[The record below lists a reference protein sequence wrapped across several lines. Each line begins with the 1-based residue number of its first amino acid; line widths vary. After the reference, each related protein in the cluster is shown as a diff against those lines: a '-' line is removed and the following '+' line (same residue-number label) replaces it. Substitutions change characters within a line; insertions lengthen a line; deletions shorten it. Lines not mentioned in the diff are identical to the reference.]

1 MTAPRAGWQQQLL
14 QFWFHKLDNKQRFA
28 RDEAVDRVIR
38 RRFAPRLRWF
48 GQQPSSTFL
57 RDAQTA
63 RAAIILF
70 DQVPR
75 NSFRDDPR
83 AFAFD
88 RKARAITHG
97 ALSRGWLSALAR
109 EERQFL
115 LMPLMHSEA
124 IADQRESVRQF
135 TRLGDASTRRFAL
148 AHWRMIARFGRFP
161 HRNALLARA
170 SSPAE
175 TRAVAAGNHW

>member
-1 MTAPRAGWQQQLL
+1 MTATRAGWQQQLL
-14 QFWFHKLDNKQRFA
+14 HFWFHKLDNRQRFV

-38 RRFAPRLRWF
+38 RRFALRLCFFQNRPA
-48 GQQPSSTFL
+48 GAFL

-88 RKARAITHG
+88 RKARAITLG
-97 ALSRGWLSALAR
+97 ALSRGWLAGLGR

-161 HRNALLARA
+161 HRNALLGRV

-175 TRAVAAGNHW
+175 ARAVAAGNHW